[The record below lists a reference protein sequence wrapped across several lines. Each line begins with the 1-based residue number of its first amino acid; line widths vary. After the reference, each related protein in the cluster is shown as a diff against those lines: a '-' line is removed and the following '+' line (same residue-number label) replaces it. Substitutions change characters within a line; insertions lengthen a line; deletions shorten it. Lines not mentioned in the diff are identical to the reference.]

1 MSYAYAQS
9 AEQAPAQEA
18 PTQEAPAP
26 AGPGNAAQCEE
37 GGLMGG
43 LAAKAM
49 DLTGPMAGMIL
60 ECMPL
65 GKAMEMAGPLL
76 SNPTIAEW
84 AKRIDIGA
92 AIDELGAAASEK
104 LLALWPVG
112 TGVDAEGELAGQI
125 VGGISILGK
134 VKAIR
139 TGTKEIQVDA
149 ELYEGLDTTVGGGA
163 ELTNAFDDVVAGA
176 IVEAG
181 LSIGLSSQN
190 HLTANLDILQV
201 LRSAADLKAI
211 NVLQILQGALPA
223 QGVLDT
229 GMDPRGL
236 LQNLVNELEGMQW
249 TTEDAIELGAGGR
262 ASAGIATADDLG
274 WYFPTAVAVLG
285 TVIQGLAPLLQASA
299 GCVMRILPAG
309 FPMVKVEHIGQIDGL
324 ARLLTGHP
332 DLGGILDEQ
341 TIAALSG
348 PVSAGIGFTLRYD
361 CFMAPFITSVDLATA
376 FLTLT
381 GTSEVGGLSV
391 IDGVEIPLSE
401 IPQYLMAGGD
411 LDEILAAGAAPTLTR
426 SVGIDVPI
434 AQLEQIFPSWIQQIL
449 PEGTMGMDS
458 EQVLRLEGSAT
469 LPGEAL
475 MCLQG
480 RGIQLPAMG
489 LAVLGL
495 TDIAAAAI
503 GLSMGHGRGA
513 VPEWLAGHE
522 DALSTMGAQV
532 QMSEARLVGH
542 IHIGAGGGLSGNAA
556 GKLATEA
563 RAEGGLAVDK
573 AVEGAQARQV
583 LAALSGQQAA

>member
-1 MSYAYAQS
+1 MSYSYAQS
-9 AEQAPAQEA
+9 AEQAPTEEV
-18 PTQEAPAP
+18 PTQEAPST
-26 AGPGNAAQCEE
+26 GPGNAAQCEE
-37 GGLMGG
+37 DGLMGG

-84 AKRIDIGA
+84 AKSIDIGS

-125 VGGISILGK
+125 VGGVSILGK

-149 ELYEGLDTTVGGGA
+149 ELYEGLDATVGEGV

-176 IVEAG
+176 IAEAG
-181 LSIGLSSQN
+181 LTVGLSSQN

-236 LQNLVNELEGMQW
+236 LQNLVNELEGMEW
-249 TTEDAIELGAGGR
+249 TTEDAIELGAGAR
-262 ASAGIATADDLG
+262 ASAGMATAEDLG
-274 WYFPTAVAVLG
+274 WFFPTAVAVLG
-285 TVIQGLAPLLQASA
+285 TVIQGISPLLQASA
-299 GCVMRILPAG
+299 GCAMRILPAG
-309 FPMVKVEHIGQIDGL
+309 FPTVKVEHTGQLDGL
-324 ARLLTGHP
+324 AQLLTGHP
-332 DLGGILDEQ
+332 NLGGILDEQ

-348 PVSAGIGFTLRYD
+348 PASAGIGFTLRYD
-361 CFMAPFITSVDLATA
+361 CFLAPSITSVDLATA

-381 GTSEVGGLSV
+381 GTSDVGGLSV
-391 IDGVEIPLSE
+391 IDGVEIPLVE

-426 SVGIDVPI
+426 SVSIDVPI
-434 AQLEQIFPSWIQQIL
+434 AQLEEIFPSWIQQIL

-503 GLSMGHGRGA
+503 GLSMGHGQGA

-522 DALSTMGAQV
+522 DALVTMGAQV

-542 IHIGAGGGLSGNAA
+542 IHLGKGGGLAGAAA
-556 GKLATEA
+556 GKLAAEA

-573 AVEGAQARQV
+573 PVEGAQAQQV
-583 LAALSGQQAA
+583 LTALSGQQAA